1 MSTVSRVSV
10 QPMLA
15 ASRRGP
21 QHVPPSRTVL
31 PPMQQL
37 GPRNGT
43 IRSRRTSHLVRF
55 KHATAAELD
64 KRISDL
70 ATRKR
75 YLTNFWYAASF
86 TKKISHQKPVATFLL
101 DTNVLIWR
109 DNHSGEVVCITATD
123 PTTLQDLSE
132 KDVELTVYNTS
143 EETQKTAMY
152 APAQPH
158 AALDRSQPGMMCQ
171 ALFST
176 P

>member
-1 MSTVSRVSV
+1 MSTVSRSSV

-21 QHVPPSRTVL
+21 HVPLSRTVL
-31 PPMQQL
+31 PPMKQL
-37 GPRNGT
+37 GPRNDT
-43 IRSRRTSHLVRF
+43 IRSRRTSHIVSF

-101 DTNVLIWR
+101 DTNVIIWR
-109 DNHSGEVVCITATD
+109 DDHSGEVVCITATN

-132 KDVELTVYNTS
+132 KDVELTVYTTS
-143 EETQKTAMY
+143 EEAQETAMY
-152 APAQPH
+152 APDQPH
-158 AALDRSQPGMMCQ
+158 AALDRSQPGM
-171 ALFST
+171 L
-176 P
+176 